1 MFIISYYAFLL
12 LLLFSF
18 SVLLICAWVD
28 SNKKPAEGCPA
39 STIFLVRTMSGSL
52 RTFTNNNANHP
63 GQTAGAERRGPT
75 ISNGARA
82 FRVPR
87 TQSIYW
93 FRYDVRCL
101 LSGLLDTQLFLDST

>member
-1 MFIISYYAFLL
+1 MLFFCFFFSSFL
-12 LLLFSF
+12 
-18 SVLLICAWVD
+18 VLLICAWVD
-28 SNKKPAEGCPA
+28 SNKKLVEGCPA

-75 ISNGARA
+75 LSNGARA
-82 FRVPR
+82 FRVRR